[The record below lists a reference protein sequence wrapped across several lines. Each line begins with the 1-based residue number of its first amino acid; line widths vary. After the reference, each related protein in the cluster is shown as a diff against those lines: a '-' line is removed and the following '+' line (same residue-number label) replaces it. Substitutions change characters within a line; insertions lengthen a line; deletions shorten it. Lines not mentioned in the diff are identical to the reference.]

1 MMLSGEQIFRSMMAA
16 YALIVPGK
24 SDEEAPMQYANCDL
38 KGIFGVLLNEEL
50 GVMCSKIAGYI
61 DSVEERTVDGGGTAI
76 VLRLSADAPAV
87 NDKLIRRRMEDYL
100 VASTLLRCLLPVR
113 STQSEYQMLVSRA
126 RLSMRSLRQ
135 LLAR

>member
-1 MMLSGEQIFRSMMAA
+1 
-16 YALIVPGK
+16 
-24 SDEEAPMQYANCDL
+24 MQYAKCDL

-61 DSVEERTVDGGGTAI
+61 DSVEERTDDGGGTAI

-135 LLAR
+135 LLARY

>member
-1 MMLSGEQIFRSMMAA
+1 MLSGEQIFRSMMAE
-16 YALIVPGK
+16 YALIVAGK
-24 SDEEAPMQYANCDL
+24 GDEEAPMQYAKCDL

-61 DSVEERTVDGGGTAI
+61 DSVEEHTVDGGGTAI

>member
-1 MMLSGEQIFRSMMAA
+1 MMLSGEQIFRTMMAE
-16 YALIVPGK
+16 YALIVAGK
-24 SDEEAPMQYANCDL
+24 SEEEAPMQYAKCDL

-61 DSVEERTVDGGGTAI
+61 DSVEERTDGGTAI
-76 VLRLSADAPAV
+76 VLRLLADAPAV

-113 STQSEYQMLVSRA
+113 STQSEYRMLVSRA
-126 RLSMRSLRQ
+126 RLSMRAMRN

>member
-1 MMLSGEQIFRSMMAA
+1 MMLSGEQIFRSMMAE
-16 YALIVPGK
+16 YALIVAGK
-24 SDEEAPMQYANCDL
+24 SDEEAPMQYAKCDL